1 MNGHVHYGL
10 TKRWAIEAGFST
22 ADAEVIARADIDVD
36 RAFPGRAWRNKR
48 YHFAWL
54 GARRI
59 SREWLAQAVGDADL
73 VLLGRA
79 LHCAQDAVSHGRLGH
94 FVHWPGIDLWERRR
108 PGVQRRIERVSREML
123 DAYASEHPPAAL
135 DADWTGEDIL

>member
-10 TKRWAIEAGFST
+10 TKRWAIEAGFEP

-36 RAFPGRAWRNKR
+36 RVFSGHVWRNKR
-48 YHFAWL
+48 YHFSWL

-59 SREWLAQAVGDADL
+59 SREWLEQAVTDADL

-79 LHCAQDAVSHGRLGH
+79 LHCAQDAVSHGWLGH

-108 PGVQRRIERVSREML
+108 PAVQRRIESASRELL
-123 DAYASEHPPAAL
+123 DAYRRAHPPML
-135 DADWTGEDIL
+135 GDAQWTGEDIL